1 MTMQAAISR
10 VMGRGDLAPAEAAA
24 VMECIAGGQ
33 AKDAQIGCLLGALST
48 KGVTAQEIAAFA
60 RVMQDA
66 AVPIHPDLPGPIVDT
81 CGTGG
86 DGQGTFNVSTAAA
99 ILAAS
104 AGATVV
110 KHGNRGVSSCCGS
123 ADVLSALG
131 VKIDLPPGDSL
142 RMVRETGFGFLFA
155 PLYHPA
161 MGRLAP
167 LRREIGARTVFNVL
181 GPLLSPV
188 NADARLVGVYDPA
201 LVPVMADAL
210 RMLGVRTA
218 MVVHGSGLD
227 EITVTGPTTIAHL
240 DHGSV
245 LVTTVTPEEF
255 GIVRAPLASLAGG
268 TPQENAALVRSV
280 LAGAP
285 GPCLDIVVLNAGA
298 ALVLSGLAP
307 DITTGMESARESV
320 ADGSA
325 TAKLDQI
332 TRFPGGGP

>member
-10 VMGRGDLAPAEAAA
+10 VMERGDLAPAEAAA
-24 VMECIAGGQ
+24 VMACIAGGH
-33 AKDAQIGCLLGALST
+33 ANDAQIGCLLGALRT
-48 KGVTAQEIAAFA
+48 KGETAGEIAAFA

-66 AVPIHPDLPGPIVDT
+66 AVPIHLDVSGPVVDT

-86 DGQGTFNVSTAAA
+86 DCQGTFNISTAAA
-99 ILAAS
+99 IVAAS

-110 KHGNRGVSSCCGS
+110 KHGNRGVSSRCGS

-161 MGRLAP
+161 MGRVAP
-167 LRREIGARTVFNVL
+167 VRREIGARTVFNIL

-201 LVPVMADAL
+201 LVPVMAGAL
-210 RMLGVRTA
+210 SNLGVRTA

-227 EITVTGPTTIAHL
+227 EITVTGPTTIAYL
-240 DHGSV
+240 DGETVS
-245 LVTTVTPEEF
+245 VTTVTPEEF
-255 GIVRAPLASLAGG
+255 GIARAPPASLAGG
-268 TPQENAALVRSV
+268 TPDENAALVRSV
-280 LAGAP
+280 LGGAP
-285 GPCLDIVVLNAGA
+285 GPCQDIVVLNAGA
-298 ALVLSGLAP
+298 ALVLGGLSP
-307 DITTGMESARESV
+307 DIATGMTLARESITSG
-320 ADGSA
+320 AA
-325 TAKLDQI
+325 ARKLDQI
-332 TRFPGGGP
+332 VQVSEGAA